1 MEHLENIA
9 AEVSMDRLI
18 RPVIGLLL
26 VGLLATVLAAADI
39 ELTSVVYP
47 EKKTVNIL
55 FKGTDRAPAA
65 ELKAKVRSQ
74 AGQAAIELAYKKLEP
89 AVLFGGDITTHVVW
103 AVTPTGEAEN
113 LGEVATL
120 GPNGTNRYA
129 TAKKDF
135 ALLVTAEPYVSVL
148 EPSDIILFISTAP
161 KPKDAKSR
169 TFPFSGLRDKSKLFT
184 CERQSVRGMAY
195 TGNTPVALLQ
205 ARKAVELAERFRAD
219 QVLPDAV
226 KSAKN
231 ALAQATTLLT
241 EKGAGNKSGQ
251 DSARRSV
258 EFATQALKEHFRI
271 EAEKDAAALEA
282 KRQAEKAALEQQAA
296 AADAARQQTE
306 ASLQQSEAARRQSEE
321 ARRQAE
327 EARRQA
333 EASIAQSKKELA
345 KLDQE
350 RARLKAERDALASR
364 LSGALAQVS
373 ATTETARGYVVSLS
387 DITFD
392 TGKAS
397 LKLDAK
403 YSLAKLAGILTLL
416 SDLTLNIEG
425 HTDATGSAETNQKL
439 SAARALAV
447 LTFLKEMGVP
457 EARMTARGFGPDQPI
472 APNDTAEGRARNRR
486 VEIILPKTQ

>member
-1 MEHLENIA
+1 MKLPMRS
-9 AEVSMDRLI
+9 VY
-18 RPVIGLLL
+18 GLLVL
-26 VGLLATVLAAADI
+26 GLFTASFYAADVQ
-39 ELTSVVYP
+39 LTTTVYP
-47 EKKTVNIL
+47 EKREVKVP
-55 FKGTDRAPAA
+55 FQATDRAPVA
-65 ELKAKVRSQ
+65 EVKAKVKGA
-74 AGQAAIELAYKKLEP
+74 AGQITVEMEYKNLVPAI
-89 AVLFGGDITTHVVW
+89 LFGGDITTYVVW
-103 AVTPTGEAEN
+103 AITPAGEVEN
-113 LGEVATL
+113 LGQVATSDK
-120 GPNGTNRYA
+120 NGSSRFA

-135 ALLVTAEPYVSVL
+135 ALVITAEPLAPVSN
-148 EPSDIILFISTAP
+148 PSDILIFYSGAP
-161 KPKDAKSR
+161 APKDAKSR
-169 TFPFSGLRDKSKLFT
+169 TFAFAGLVDKSELFN
-184 CERQSVRGMAY
+184 CKNKSIRGMSY
-195 TGNTPVALLQ
+195 SNTTPVTLLQ
-205 ARKAVELAERFRAD
+205 AQKAVELAERFKTD
-219 QVLPDAV
+219 LVLPEAV
-226 KSAKN
+226 KSAKS
-231 ALAQATTLLT
+231 ALAQATNLLT
-241 EKGAGNKSGQ
+241 EKGAGNKAGQ
-251 DSARRSV
+251 DSARRAV
-258 EFATQALKEHFRI
+258 EFASQALKEHFRI
-271 EAEKDAAALEA
+271 VEEKAAAALEA
-282 KRQAEKAALEQQAA
+282 KRRAEKTALEQQAA

-333 EASIAQSKKELA
+333 EASIAQSKNELA

-350 RARLKAERDALASR
+350 RARLKTERDALANR

-392 TGKAS
+392 TGKAT

-416 SDLTLNIEG
+416 SDLTLSIEG
-425 HTDATGSAETNQKL
+425 HTDSTGSAETNQKL